1 MTPLDRAWLDD
12 HPLPQLEHDTDK
24 NRRGRLLI
32 AGGAV
37 TVPGALL
44 LSGEAA
50 FRAGAGK
57 VQLAVPGPIACALG
71 VRMPE
76 AAVFGL
82 STNDD
87 GELGPQPHELAKLME
102 RCDALVLGPGTGPD
116 ADSHAL
122 LEAVL
127 AKDNGEVALL
137 LDAAVLAASPDFADA
152 LRAWR
157 GPLVFTPHPGEM
169 AALMRCDAD
178 EVEPGIAVDAAER
191 YGATVLLKGP
201 RTWIASPG
209 QAVIEYPGGG
219 PGLGTGGSGDVLA
232 GVIGGL
238 LARGADAPTAAAW
251 GVWAHGEAGRSLA
264 KRIAPLGFLAREVLS
279 ELPGLLYGQTTSAI
293 TGAR

>member
-1 MTPLDRAWLDD
+1 MTPLDQAWLAD
-12 HPLPQLEHDTDK
+12 HPLPPLEHDTDK

-57 VQLAVPGPIACALG
+57 VQLAVPGPIATLLG

-76 AAVFGL
+76 AAVFAL
-82 STNDD
+82 AVNDD
-87 GELGPQPHELAKLME
+87 GELGPDAHELGDLVE
-102 RCDALVLGPGTGPD
+102 RCDTIILGPGTGRE
-116 ADSHAL
+116 ADSAAL

-127 AKDNGEVALL
+127 AKDTGEVALL
-137 LDAAVLAASPDFADA
+137 LDAAVLAASPDFADE
-152 LRAWR
+152 LKAWR
-157 GPLVFTPHPGEM
+157 GPLVMTPHPGEM
-169 AALMRCDAD
+169 SLLMQCEAD
-178 EVEPGIAVDAAER
+178 EVAPQMAVDAAER

-201 RTWIASPG
+201 KTWIASPG

-251 GVWAHGEAGRSLA
+251 GVWAHGEAGRALA
-264 KRIAPLGFLAREVLS
+264 KRMAPIGFLAREVLG
-279 ELPGLLYGQTTSAI
+279 EIPGLLYGNT
-293 TGAR
+293 